1 MNHYGKSGL
10 GFDPSFL
17 DLVKKDFL
25 ERSDLKDTDSWM
37 GEIYDEFYIR
47 KDLVF
52 DDVVKLI
59 GFVDKGSTENR
70 IDELEKSLSSEVSS
84 TVAEECM
91 FVVMGVSL
99 FVNLEKLMPVAFFS
113 YHHHQVLCTVKHF
126 FWKCI
131 RNKNRGIHG
140 AILYNEAE
148 VFSLPI
154 TNPNGRPMLPFDWL
168 IHSGL
173 ILACCHK
180 ILVSD
185 GCNFLFYFRSKQCLL
200 N

>member
-1 MNHYGKSGL
+1 LNHYGKSGL

-126 FWKCI
+126 FGSVLGI
-131 RNKNRGIHG
+131 RTEGYMEQSYIMRLRCSACQSQI
-140 AILYNEAE
+140 
-148 VFSLPI
+148 
-154 TNPNGRPMLPFDWL
+154 PMDDQCSHL
-168 IHSGL
+168 IGL
-173 ILACCHK
+173 FTQ
-180 ILVSD
+180 V
-185 GCNFLFYFRSKQCLL
+185 
-200 N
+200 